1 MGIFHSLCI
10 ITKTPKMK
18 KILTFLAAA
27 TIFAACSN
35 NDELDAKKDVV
46 ITDTSGMYKSN
57 YSTDVSPVADNKEEV
72 APVAP
77 TKVIRETRV
86 VYVDRTPKARQQ
98 TVREATPVIT
108 EPVSN
113 LPQVNTGTA
122 NTETK
127 AGESSAG
134 TVSTGPGNDGGG
146 TGTSTSTSEP
156 VKKKEGWSNAA
167 KDAVIGGASGAV
179 LGAIIS
185 KKKGK
190 GAIIG
195 GVIGAAGGYIL
206 GKKKDKAD
214 AAKDNIIPMYTSY

>member
-1 MGIFHSLCI
+1 
-10 ITKTPKMK
+10 MK

-57 YSTDVSPVADNKEEV
+57 YSTDVSTVAENKEEV

-77 TKVIRETRV
+77 TRTIRETRV

-134 TVSTGPGNDGGG
+134 TVSTGTGNDGGG
-146 TGTSTSTSEP
+146 TGTSTSTPE

-206 GKKKDKAD
+206 GRKKDKKEESA
-214 AAKDNIIPMYTSY
+214 DNIVPQYTSYLK

>member
-1 MGIFHSLCI
+1 
-10 ITKTPKMK
+10 MK
-18 KILTFLAAA
+18 KILTFFAAA
-27 TIFAACSN
+27 TIFAACSS
-35 NDELDAKKDVV
+35 NDELDTQKDVV

-57 YSTDVSPVADNKEEV
+57 YSTDVSAVAEDKEEV

-86 VYVDRTPKARQQ
+86 VYVDRTPKARKQ
-98 TVREATPVIT
+98 TIREASPLIT
-108 EPVSN
+108 EPVST

-127 AGESSAG
+127 AGESTAG
-134 TVSTGPGNDGGG
+134 TASTGTGDGGM
-146 TGTSTSTSEP
+146 GTSTPTAEP
-156 VKKKEGWSNAA
+156 VKKKEGWNNST
-167 KDAVIGGASGAV
+167 KGAVIGGASGAV

-206 GKKKDKAD
+206 GRKKDKKEETAD
-214 AAKDNIIPMYTSY
+214 NMIPQYTSYLK

>member
-1 MGIFHSLCI
+1 
-10 ITKTPKMK
+10 MK
-18 KILTFLAAA
+18 KILTFFAAA

-35 NDELDAKKDVV
+35 NDELDTNKDVV
-46 ITDTSGMYKSN
+46 LTDTSGMYKSN
-57 YSTDVSPVADNKEEV
+57 YSTDVSAVAEDKEEV

-77 TKVIRETRV
+77 ARVIRETRV

-113 LPQVNTGTA
+113 LPQVNT
-122 NTETK
+122 ETK

-134 TVSTGPGNDGGG
+134 TVSTGTGDNGGG
-146 TGTSTSTSEP
+146 TGTSTSTTEP
-156 VKKKEGWSNAA
+156 EKKKEGWNNST
-167 KDAVIGGASGAV
+167 KGAVIGGASGAV

-206 GKKKDKAD
+206 GRKKDKKEESA
-214 AAKDNIIPMYTSY
+214 DNIIPQYTSYLNK